1 MTGGKEITMQS
12 ETALPQDA
20 EREADNVRCD
30 VLGPKT
36 FPIDPAE
43 IATALGLRVFEV
55 SLDGNI
61 SGALVKLDAE
71 SDPVILLNR
80 SEGELRQRFTCA
92 HEIGHFVQR
101 LNSHELASSYQWI
114 DRRTQL
120 AEPWTNT
127 NEMYANA
134 FAAALLMP
142 KSLITHEYKI
152 TRSTVDLA
160 AKFRVS
166 ASAMQYRLTN
176 LRLLQP

>member
-1 MTGGKEITMQS
+1 MQS
-12 ETALPQDA
+12 EATLPQNA
-20 EREADNVRCD
+20 EREADNVRND
-30 VLGPKT
+30 LLGPET
-36 FPIDPAE
+36 FPIDPAKL
-43 IATALGLRVFEV
+43 ATALGLRVFEV
-55 SLDGNI
+55 SLERTI

-80 SEGELRQRFTCA
+80 NEGELRQRFTCA

-101 LNSHELASSYQWI
+101 LNSHEPASSYQWI

-120 AEPWTNT
+120 VEPWTDD

-142 KSLITHEYKI
+142 KSLIAHEYQI
-152 TRSTVDLA
+152 TRSTIDLA

-176 LRLLQP
+176 LKLLQP